1 MASRTRSRS
10 REKIISMAV
19 AAELHR
25 LPQDQRRSMQ
35 SLRQTVS
42 AAGQLAQVGC
52 MIRVLRNTADAAMG
66 LDFAESPRTPLCCKE
81 SSRRSET
88 RFRSWTRPPLWS
100 RKQPCR
106 RRTIWSM
113 TWWRIPTGRLT
124 QCQKLT
130 IDFRWNSFYLEFFPS
145 SGLFSTAWWPGLCE
159 QWNSHKGTCRI
170 FTTTWFHF
178 SYFFSILWV
187 QTFQDI
193 SGPQQPPFT

>member
-66 LDFAESPRTPLCCKE
+66 LDFAESSTDAFVLQGELKE
-81 SSRRSET
+81 IRNKIQELDQATTLVTQATMQKADDLIYDLVKNPDGSPYPMSET
-88 RFRSWTRPPLWS
+88 
-100 RKQPCR
+100 
-106 RRTIWSM
+106 
-113 TWWRIPTGRLT
+113 
-124 QCQKLT
+124 
-130 IDFRWNSFYLEFFPS
+130 Y
-145 SGLFSTAWWPGLCE
+145 
-159 QWNSHKGTCRI
+159 H
-170 FTTTWFHF
+170 
-178 SYFFSILWV
+178 
-187 QTFQDI
+187 
-193 SGPQQPPFT
+193 